1 MRFRLFG
8 TQVYVSFLF
17 TAIIAFMIATDRT
30 GLILPTLF
38 AVTVHETG
46 HLFAMWVTECEPKS
60 VRLIPASVQIVRKM
74 SPKRN
79 GEISVSVMGPVA
91 NLLLFAVLYANYRL
105 FGNRHI
111 LEFAFLNL
119 IICLFN
125 LLPVSGLDG
134 GTILKEILVK
144 KISEQ
149 KANIII
155 TATSLFT
162 AAAAVILGVV
172 TAHNSNF
179 NISIF
184 VVAIYITVCALL
196 KK

>member
-8 TQVYVSFLF
+8 TQIYVSFLF
-17 TAIIAFMIATDRT
+17 VAIIAFMIATDRT
-30 GLILPTLF
+30 GLILPTVF
-38 AVTVHETG
+38 AIAVHETG

-74 SPKRN
+74 SPKPN

-91 NLLLFAVLYANYRL
+91 NLLLFAVLYINYRL
-105 FGNRHI
+105 FGNLHI

-119 IICLFN
+119 IICIFN
-125 LLPVSGLDG
+125 LLPVKGLDG
-134 GTILKEILVK
+134 GSILKELLIK

-149 KANIII
+149 KAEIII

-162 AAAAVILGVV
+162 ASAAVILGVV
-172 TAHNSNF
+172 TTYESNF

-184 VVAIYITVCALL
+184 AVAIYITVCTLM
-196 KK
+196 KH